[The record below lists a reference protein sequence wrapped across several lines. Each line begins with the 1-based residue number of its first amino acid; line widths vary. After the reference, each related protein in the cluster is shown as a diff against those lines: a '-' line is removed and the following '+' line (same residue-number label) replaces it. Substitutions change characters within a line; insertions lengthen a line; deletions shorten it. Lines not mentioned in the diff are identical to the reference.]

1 MKRWI
6 AKGKIWLTIAT
17 LLAIPWLAY
26 VKWIPSELKTNQNL
40 FTIIGLFISYYTLIA
55 TVGIA
60 LYIYYLQSN
69 AERHKANSHQIKVQ
83 RLIGNEIISL
93 LTNLVFKKN
102 PEQAVTI
109 DNLKSYYIDNSLT
122 LKESLPPQEYEL
134 LNKTVNVLMSSTSRL
149 DYAFIFKP
157 WLEDI
162 LKSDYWYLFNK
173 ASDFSLLYNKPFFSL
188 LKSLTD
194 LEGEYQ
200 ENITTIHDKNG
211 HILFMQDSEGISI
224 FEDKELKAKGTFGYD
239 KDNDY
244 RIMNGY
250 LTTKEYVGCVKNG
263 IRDGYGRTYDDFEIL
278 LEEGIYEND
287 QLVKGIEFNWIIEYK
302 NRKPHRVFQYD
313 ADSRYE
319 FSKSLEDITLRDY
332 RNCKVA
338 DMEIDHGKYHYT
350 NFRNFE
356 QFFKEKATDY

>member
-6 AKGKIWLTIAT
+6 AKGAIWLMIVA

-26 VKWIPSELKTNQNL
+26 VEWIPSELKTIQNL
-40 FTIIGLFISYYTLIA
+40 LTIIGLFISYYTLIA

-69 AERHKANSHQIKVQ
+69 AERHKANSQQVKVQ

-93 LTNLVFKKN
+93 LTNLVFKKI

-149 DYAFIFKP
+149 DYAFIFRP
-157 WLEDI
+157 WLKDI
-162 LKSDYWYLFNK
+162 LKSDYWQLFNK
-173 ASDFSLLYNKPFFSL
+173 ASNSSLLYNKAFFSL
-188 LKSLTD
+188 LKTLTD
-194 LEGEYQ
+194 LDEAYQ
-200 ENITTIHDKNG
+200 ENITTIYDKAG
-211 HILFMQDSEGISI
+211 YILFMQDSEGISI
-224 FEDKELKAKGTFGYD
+224 FEDGELKAKGTFGYD

-250 LTTKEYVGCVKNG
+250 LTSKEYVGWVKNG
-263 IRDGYGRTYDDFEIL
+263 KREGPGRTYDDFEIL
-278 LEEGIYEND
+278 LGEGIYEND
-287 QLVKGIEFNWIIEYK
+287 HLVKGIEFNWIIEYK
-302 NRKPHRVFQYD
+302 NRKPYRVFQYD
-313 ADSRYE
+313 ADHLYE
-319 FSKSLEDITLRDY
+319 FSKSLEDIMLKEY
-332 RNCKVA
+332 RNSKVV

-350 NFRNFE
+350 NFRSFE
-356 QFFKEKATDY
+356 QFFKEKASDD